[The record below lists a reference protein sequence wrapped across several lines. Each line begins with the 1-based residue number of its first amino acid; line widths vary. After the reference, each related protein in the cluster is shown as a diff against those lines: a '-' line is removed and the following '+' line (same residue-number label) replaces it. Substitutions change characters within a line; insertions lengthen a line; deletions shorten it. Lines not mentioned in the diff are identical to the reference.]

1 MNHHVSGEAGKE
13 DVKALKEIVDDLG
26 GWPLLEGAAW
36 DGSKWTLDGTI
47 AKIRKLLG
55 LRTDK
60 IFDIA
65 SFIINLENA
74 NNVSLLPPILPSS
87 SFSLEPWQ

>member
-1 MNHHVSGEAGKE
+1 M
-13 DVKALKEIVDDLG
+13 KALKKIIDDLG

-47 AKIRKLLG
+47 EKIRKLLG

-74 NNVSLLPPILPSS
+74 NNVSLLSSLPTSS